1 MRLPHD
7 SMPIAPTHAMA
18 RASAKNKRVVEMPA
32 PATQSPAPAGGNA
45 NGERFETKLD
55 AVAGKADSERWNSL
69 RRMKWC
75 NDPLAEER
83 LV

>member
-1 MRLPHD
+1 MQ
-7 SMPIAPTHAMA
+7 IAPTHAMA
-18 RASAKNKRVVEMPA
+18 RANARNARVAKMPA
-32 PATQSPAPAGGNA
+32 PATRSPARAGGNA

-75 NDPLAEER
+75 NDPLAEGR